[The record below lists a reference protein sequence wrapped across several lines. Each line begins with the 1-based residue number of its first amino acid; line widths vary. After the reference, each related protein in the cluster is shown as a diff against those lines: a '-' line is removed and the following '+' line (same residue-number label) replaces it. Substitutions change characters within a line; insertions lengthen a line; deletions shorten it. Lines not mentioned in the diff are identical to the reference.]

1 MLDAI
6 NKITIDVSDPLTTPV
21 VKAVQEDIRSR
32 YVDITLVSNG
42 EPLTIPVGADGMVGI
57 RRPNG
62 TYVLY
67 DQTEDETPAVTFT
80 GNVATV
86 YLTQEALA
94 VAGALYTSVSIYSST
109 VRLTAFHFMVE
120 VEDTAVPSGVVVET
134 DYFNILEG
142 VVADAMDA
150 AERAEQA
157 AATVG
162 NPVGYDPQTPSTAE
176 QAQARQNIGIVS
188 ASTSAEGIVQL
199 YDGIDSTSVSKAPTA
214 NAMRMVEPKKKAFAN
229 TSVATT
235 AFAADAT
242 YAGYPYRAS
251 VALTGVTASMIPEV
265 TFNVDDA
272 TSGDFAPVATAYS
285 GGIYIYAVSVPASTV
300 TIPTI
305 IVWEGV

>member
-6 NKITIDVSDPLTTPV
+6 NKITIDVSDPLNTSV
-21 VKAVQEDIRSR
+21 IKAVQADIRSR
-32 YVDITLVSNG
+32 FVEITLVSNG
-42 EPLTIPVGADGMVGI
+42 EPLSIPAGSDGMVGI

-94 VAGALYTSVSIYSST
+94 VAGALYTSVSIYTST
-109 VRLTAFHFMVE
+109 ARLTAFHFMVD
-120 VEDTAVPSGVVVET
+120 VEPTAVPSDVVVES

-142 VVADAMDA
+142 LVADAIDA
-150 AERAEQA
+150 ADRAEQA

-188 ASTSAEGIVQL
+188 ASTSAEGIVML
-199 YDGIDSTSVSKAPTA
+199 YDGIDSTSVNKAPTA
-214 NAMRMVEPKKKAFAN
+214 NAMRMVEPKKKTFAN
-229 TSVATT
+229 TTVST
-235 AFAADAT
+235 ASFAADAT
-242 YAGYPYRAS
+242 YTAYPYRAA
-251 VALTGVTASMIPEV
+251 VTLTGVTASMLPEV
-265 TFNVDDA
+265 VFDA
-272 TSGDFAPVATAYS
+272 EDAASGNYAPVATAYS
-285 GGIYIYAVSVPASTV
+285 GGVYIYSVAVPDSSV
-300 TIPTI
+300 TIPS
-305 IVWEGV
+305 IVAWEGV